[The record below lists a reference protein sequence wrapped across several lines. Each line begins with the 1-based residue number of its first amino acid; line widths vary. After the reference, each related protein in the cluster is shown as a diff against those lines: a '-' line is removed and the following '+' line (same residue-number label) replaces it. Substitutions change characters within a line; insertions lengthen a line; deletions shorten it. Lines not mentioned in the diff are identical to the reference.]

1 MKKLKT
7 ILIWTLLLIVI
18 TLISLVWQIGDLS
31 DPFNQTI
38 LLKVRLPRVIEAVLT
53 GATLTLAG
61 QMFQTVLNNPLADSF
76 TLGLASGATFGSGLA
91 LFLGLSFLWIPFFS
105 IGFSLI
111 TLVIVLGLTMALS
124 HGYPVRVLVLIGL
137 MIGALFN
144 ALLYILILIKPQK
157 LNSVANYLFGGFASA
172 EIENNIVIAIVL
184 VVAIVC
190 LSLLIRSIKLLQLG
204 ELKGQSLGLNVQRI
218 AFIVL
223 TIASIIT
230 AVVVA
235 YVGIIGFIGMIVP
248 QLVRR
253 YYWRFELGTQMI
265 LNTIIGATVM
275 IMADF
280 IGSTVIHPIQIPA
293 SIVMALLGIPVLCY
307 ILLSQYKVLHKPFIK
322 PMFILFINVCVA

>member
-38 LLKVRLPRVIEAVLT
+38 LLKVRLPRVMEAVLT

-184 VVAIVC
+184 IVAIVC

-218 AFIVL
+218 TFIVL

-235 YVGIIGFIGMIVP
+235 YEGIIGFIGMIVP

-253 YYWRFELGTQMI
+253 YYWRFELGIQMI

-307 ILLSQYKVLHKPFIK
+307 ILLSQYKVLR
-322 PMFILFINVCVA
+322 

>member
-124 HGYPVRVLVLIGL
+124 QGYPVRVLVLIGL

-157 LNSVANYLFGGFASA
+157 LSSVANYLFGGFASA
-172 EIENNIVIAIVL
+172 EIENNIVIATVL

-190 LSLLIRSIKLLQLG
+190 LSLLIHSIKLLQLG

-307 ILLSQYKVLHKPFIK
+307 ILLSQYKVLR
-322 PMFILFINVCVA
+322 

>member
-1 MKKLKT
+1 MKKIKV
-7 ILIWTLLLIVI
+7 ILIWTLILIGTI
-18 TLISLVWQIGDLS
+18 LMSLMWQIGDLS

-38 LLKVRLPRVIEAVLT
+38 LLKVRLSRVLEALLT

-111 TLVIVLGLTMALS
+111 TLIIVLSLTMTLS
-124 HGYPVRVLVLIGL
+124 TGYPVRVLILLGL

-157 LNSVANYLFGGFASA
+157 LNTVANYLFGGFASA
-172 EIENNIVIAIVL
+172 EIENDIIIAIVL
-184 VVAIVC
+184 A
-190 LSLLIRSIKLLQLG
+190 LSVMGLGLLLRPIKLLQLG
-204 ELKGQSLGLNVQRI
+204 ELKGQSLGLNVQRMI
-218 AFIVL
+218 FMVL
-223 TIASIIT
+223 TIASVVT

-248 QLVRR
+248 QLIRR
-253 YYWRFELGTQMI
+253 YYWRFELGMQMV
-265 LNTIIGATVM
+265 LNIIIGAIVM
-275 IMADF
+275 ALADF
-280 IGSTVIHPIQIPA
+280 IGSILIHPIQVPA
-293 SIVMALLGIPVLCY
+293 SIIMALLGIPVLCY
-307 ILLSQYKVLHKPFIK
+307 ILLSQSKVLR
-322 PMFILFINVCVA
+322 